1 MIESL
6 SFRAAGRS
14 DVGLVRNNNED
25 SGFIGK
31 NFLLVADGMGGHA
44 AGELASST
52 TVAIVA
58 QIDNNK
64 DKLENLESKLIDI
77 PKVITKELKNAI
89 NKDSSRAG
97 MGTTLTA
104 AVIQENQLKISHV
117 GDSRAYLI
125 RNKQISRITKDQTYI
140 QSLIDNNEITEFE
153 AKNHPQRS
161 LLLQAIDGITESIP
175 VITSTEILENDKIV
189 LCSDGL
195 TNVVT
200 DEEILE
206 IVNQFDYVGAVSAL
220 IEKALENG
228 GPDNITVIVAD
239 LQKEKYEN
247 KIIVLGAA
255 AEPRNR
261 IKLPGLE
268 FPTDIHPFITSEF
281 PALKSVTWLRKF
293 AYVTS
298 FALIAVI
305 ISWGVTNWISK
316 QFYVSDLGDNLA
328 IFQGVNSSIGPISFS
343 QPVQSF
349 NLEVVVLTKDDQEV
363 LLKGIKAD
371 SVTEARFIVRRLD
384 QRALCSKDYSYSFCS
399 DVVSSIRPQ

>member
-1 MIESL
+1 MSESL

-31 NFLLVADGMGGHA
+31 HFLLVADGMGGHA

-58 QIDNNK
+58 QVDNNK
-64 DKLENLESKLIDI
+64 EKLEDLESKLIEI

-89 NKDSSRAG
+89 KKDSSRAG

-104 AVIQENQLKISHV
+104 SVIQESQLKISHV
-117 GDSRAYLI
+117 GDSRAYLV

-140 QSLIDNNEITEFE
+140 QSLIDNNEITESE

-175 VITSTEILENDKIV
+175 VITSTEIFEKDKII

-247 KIIVLGAA
+247 KIMVLGAA

-281 PALKSVTWLRKF
+281 PALKSVNWLRKF
-293 AYVTS
+293 AYVAS

-305 ISWGVTNWISK
+305 ISWGTTNWISK
-316 QFYVSDLGDNLA
+316 QFYVSNLGDNLA
-328 IFQGVNSSIGPISFS
+328 IFQGVNSSVGPISFS
-343 QPVQSF
+343 RPVQSF
-349 NLEVVVLTKDDQEV
+349 NLEVVVLTRDDQEV

-371 SVTEARFIVRRLD
+371 SLTEARFIVRRLD

>member
-1 MIESL
+1 MSESL

-31 NFLLVADGMGGHA
+31 HFLLVADGMGGHA

-58 QIDNNK
+58 QVDNNK
-64 DKLENLESKLIDI
+64 EKLEDLESKLIEI

-104 AVIQENQLKISHV
+104 AVVQENQLKVSHV
-117 GDSRAYLI
+117 GDSRAYLV

-140 QSLIDNNEITEFE
+140 QSLIDNNEITESE

-175 VITSTEILENDKIV
+175 VITSIEILENDKIV

-206 IVNQFDYVGAVSAL
+206 IVCHFDYVGAVSAL

-247 KIIVLGAA
+247 KTIVLGAA

-281 PALKSVTWLRKF
+281 PALKSVTWFRKF
-293 AYVTS
+293 AYVAS

-305 ISWGVTNWISK
+305 ISWSTTNWISK
-316 QFYVSDLGDNLA
+316 QFYVSNLGDNLA

-343 QPVQSF
+343 RPVQSF

-363 LLKGIKAD
+363 LLNGIKAD

>member
-1 MIESL
+1 MSESL

-31 NFLLVADGMGGHA
+31 HFLLVADGMGGHA

-58 QIDNNK
+58 QVDNSK
-64 DKLENLESKLIDI
+64 EKFEDLESKLIEI
-77 PKVITKELKNAI
+77 PKIITKKLKNTI

-104 AVIQENQLKISHV
+104 AVIQKNQLKVSHV

-125 RNKQISRITKDQTYI
+125 RNKRISRITKDQTYI
-140 QSLIDNNEITEFE
+140 QSLIDNNEITESE

-175 VITSTEILENDKIV
+175 VITSTEIIENDRII

-293 AYVTS
+293 AYVAS

-305 ISWGVTNWISK
+305 VSWGATNWISK
-316 QFYVSDLGDNLA
+316 QFYVSNLGDNLA
-328 IFQGVNSSIGPISFS
+328 IFQGVNSSFGPISFS
-343 QPVQSF
+343 RPVQSF